1 MQEMSRSMAIFG
13 CLRSGEAHMRN
24 MQKMN
29 SVLLPKAD
37 AVMVI
42 CIECRTGLNFAGHQ
56 MRIHTGRASLWHIL
70 EAREDRTW
78 MLHIHTLIE
87 FYFYEHFQT
96 SSQNLQVFRTHTL
109 TRNLRPPVGPEQSH
123 DARPK
128 PKCWCSLSASKDA
141 SVSTRPRRHSA
152 AGANVARPLVS
163 ARSSAKKA
171 IDMDNTSATSK
182 VQTLVSFWPCI
193 PGRLIMRVCFM

>member
-1 MQEMSRSMAIFG
+1 MQEMSRSIAIFG

-56 MRIHTGRASLWHIL
+56 MRIHTGRASLWHII

-96 SSQNLQVFRTHTL
+96 SSQNLQVFRTHTH
-109 TRNLRPPVGPEQSH
+109 TDSQPP
-123 DARPK
+123 
-128 PKCWCSLSASKDA
+128 
-141 SVSTRPRRHSA
+141 TPRRARTISRCPPKAQMLVFTLGQQGCLGVHSPSTSLRSGRQRCA
-152 AGANVARPLVS
+152 APR
-163 ARSSAKKA
+163 
-171 IDMDNTSATSK
+171 
-182 VQTLVSFWPCI
+182 
-193 PGRLIMRVCFM
+193 

>member
-1 MQEMSRSMAIFG
+1 MQEMSRSIAIFG

-56 MRIHTGRASLWHIL
+56 MRIHTGRASLWHII

-96 SSQNLQVFRTHTL
+96 SSQNLQ
-109 TRNLRPPVGPEQSH
+109 
-123 DARPK
+123 